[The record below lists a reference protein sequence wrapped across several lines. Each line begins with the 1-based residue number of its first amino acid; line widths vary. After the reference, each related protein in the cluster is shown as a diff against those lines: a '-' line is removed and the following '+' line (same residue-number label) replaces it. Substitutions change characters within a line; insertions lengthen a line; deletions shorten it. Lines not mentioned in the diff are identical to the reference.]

1 MAVAV
6 SAFGT
11 YPGGKEA
18 CLYTLSN
25 GKGMQAAVTN
35 VGAALVQVMAPD
47 KNGSM
52 ADVVLGCGRAE
63 DYMDNSCF
71 LGVVVGPNANR
82 TGGACFCLDGVTYHL
97 DANVGSNNLHSHKTM
112 GWHKRFWEAQT
123 GDNSVTFSLEDGDG
137 SLGFPGE
144 RKVSVTYSLE
154 EDNAL
159 RIHYHGT
166 SDSRTILNLTN
177 HTYFNLEGHDS
188 GSMEDHELW
197 LGASHF
203 TPTDSE
209 SIPTGEIAPVA
220 GTPMDFTVP
229 QRIGDRIGADY
240 AQLKMAGGYDHNWVI
255 DGWDGTLRHF
265 ATAKAPVSG
274 RILEAYTT
282 LPGVQFYAGNFL
294 EEQAGKGGISYGPR
308 MGFCLE
314 TQYFPDSA
322 NKPQF
327 PDTVFG
333 GDRAY
338 DAVTVYRFTTM

>member
-166 SDSRTILNLTN
+166 SDSRK
-177 HTYFNLEGHDS
+177 
-188 GSMEDHELW
+188 
-197 LGASHF
+197 
-203 TPTDSE
+203 
-209 SIPTGEIAPVA
+209 
-220 GTPMDFTVP
+220 
-229 QRIGDRIGADY
+229 IG
-240 AQLKMAGGYDHNWVI
+240 
-255 DGWDGTLRHF
+255 
-265 ATAKAPVSG
+265 
-274 RILEAYTT
+274 
-282 LPGVQFYAGNFL
+282 
-294 EEQAGKGGISYGPR
+294 
-308 MGFCLE
+308 
-314 TQYFPDSA
+314 
-322 NKPQF
+322 
-327 PDTVFG
+327 
-333 GDRAY
+333 RAH
-338 DAVTVYRFTTM
+338 V